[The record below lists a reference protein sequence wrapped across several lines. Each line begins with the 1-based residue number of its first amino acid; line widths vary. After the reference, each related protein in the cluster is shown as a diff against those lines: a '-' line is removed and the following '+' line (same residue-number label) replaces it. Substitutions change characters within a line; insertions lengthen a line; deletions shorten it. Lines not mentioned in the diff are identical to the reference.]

1 VTIPAAAAAP
11 ASPVAFTDAAPGPAA
26 APEADPALAYGP
38 DDPAY
43 GPPGPA
49 WYKRDEEHAED
60 AETQADPGESHVA
73 RGPFEPLRPGDREE
87 AGHAD
92 YQPADADAVLDDAD
106 AGSLETDIPEYEPID
121 DEMSELLD
129 FGASADPDAD
139 VLDQIKDLYDKAETV
154 SQASLDRHFEQLLE
168 RQRELISEYFNE
180 PGSLGPPPSD
190 PPPSDPAEPPVPFG
204 FDTAESLASLRGEL
218 RGA

>member
-11 ASPVAFTDAAPGPAA
+11 AAPVDFTDAAPRPAA
-26 APEADPALAYGP
+26 APDADPALAYGP

-43 GPPGPA
+43 GPPGPD
-49 WYKRDEEHAED
+49 WYKREEERAED
-60 AETQADPGESHVA
+60 AEAPADTGESHVA

-92 YQPADADAVLDDAD
+92 YQPADADAALDDAD
-106 AGSLETDIPEYEPID
+106 PPETDIPEYEPID
-121 DEMSELLD
+121 HEMSELLD
-129 FGASADPDAD
+129 FGASADPDAAA
-139 VLDQIKDLYDKAETV
+139 LDQIKDLYDKAETV
-154 SQASLDRHFEQLLE
+154 SQAGLDRHFEQLLE
-168 RQRELISEYFNE
+168 RQRQLISEYFNE
-180 PGSLGPPPSD
+180 PGSLDLAPSD
-190 PPPSDPAEPPVPFG
+190 PSAPDPAEPPAPFG